1 MKKTSKKFLA
11 LAMTAMMVSFV
22 FVGCGDTMN
31 DATNDT
37 TNGSTTTTEDGMGTD
52 NNGVNDGTAGD
63 GTVGNAAEGV
73 GDAVGDVA
81 NGVGNAV
88 GDVAKGVG
96 DAVGDVA
103 NGVGNAVGN
112 VTNGGFETY
121 EDAHDYLLGQLGTQD
136 SNASYEVRNVKKE
149 TVAYQNGQKGY
160 QFEIHDTRD
169 GNDTT
174 VGTFYVDQ
182 ATGKVYKGDENG
194 KNIKEYTF
202 S

>member
-1 MKKTSKKFLA
+1 MKKISKKFLA
-11 LAMTAMMVSFV
+11 LTMTAMMVSFA

-31 DATNDT
+31 DATNGTNATTDT
-37 TNGSTTTTEDGMGTD
+37 TDDYTGTD
-52 NNGVNDGTAGD
+52 NNDVNDQNTND
-63 GTVGNAAEGV
+63 GAVGGAAEGV

-88 GDVAKGVG
+88 GDVAHGVG

-103 NGVGNAVGN
+103 NGIGNAVGDM
-112 VTNGGFETY
+112 TSGGFNSY

-136 SNASYEVRNVKKE
+136 SNASYEVRNMNKQ
-149 TVAYQNGQKGY
+149 TVAYQNGQNGY

-169 GNDTT
+169 GNDTK

-194 KNIKEYTF
+194 KNVKEYTF